1 MTVTLGW
8 PGMTS
13 PKTVN
18 FLENLY
24 FIESEKELKWSWV
37 GLLMMSMKLITNE
50 GFQDKTGFNVDLI
63 IGI

>member
-1 MTVTLGW
+1 MTY
-8 PGMTS
+8 

-18 FLENLY
+18 SLENLY
-24 FIESEKELKWSWV
+24 FIESEKEMKWSWV

-50 GFQDKTGFNVDLI
+50 GVQDKTGFNVDLI